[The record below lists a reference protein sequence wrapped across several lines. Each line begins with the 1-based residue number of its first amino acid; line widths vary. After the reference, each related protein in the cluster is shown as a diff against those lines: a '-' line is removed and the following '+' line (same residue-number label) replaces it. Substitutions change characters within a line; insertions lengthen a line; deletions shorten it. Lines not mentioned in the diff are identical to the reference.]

1 MLIDT
6 KLITRIKPCLYYN
19 QIYDDSFVMSIHK
32 HNTLE
37 IMYVASGLM
46 SFEYLSG
53 DEKKNVDLNQNNFI
67 IVKPNVPHRI
77 YFTNEAHIYNVEFES
92 QHPLQKIDD
101 LFFDNSVASAFP
113 SMIAYR
119 KKFTD
124 VLIFDDGNEV
134 FRTLKKLQLFLSK
147 KTTDT
152 EFELSFTLLLSQLLA
167 DIAGSTLAQTGNEYG
182 NIYLRKAVSFINK
195 NVSDPI
201 TVADVCEATG
211 VSKVYVEKLFRDAF
225 GMTVKKKIEHIR
237 IERARKMLGISD
249 APSSEIG
256 RSLGYENNQ
265 SFINNFKAVTG
276 MTPTEF
282 RRKNNLEYHHI
293 RAYEKAYFD
302 ERFKK
307 FYSYGKGVMIIDPTR
322 KIPLSDER
330 FDTRLLRSEDILSER
345 INELLIVRK
354 FFFLEAPAGKTRS
367 LHALLSYVNDLGI
380 QDLFLG
386 FFVRAEDVSEKTL
399 GEVHRTEPTRRILVF
414 FDKPP
419 IDYSKLFSSL
429 VTDVALSYDD
439 YGAAA
444 TLPTG
449 INAWFYKDLTDEQ
462 DKDTNVTPMLL
473 PNYGGLI
480 YVNRKKTV

>member
-46 SFEYLSG
+46 SFEYFSG

-67 IVKPNVPHRI
+67 IIKPNVPHRI

-101 LFFDNSVASAFP
+101 LFFDNSVANAFP
-113 SMIAYR
+113 SMIAFR
-119 KKFTD
+119 KNFTD
-124 VLIFDDGNEV
+124 VLIFDDGNEM

-147 KTTDT
+147 KTTDA

-167 DIAGSTLAQTGNEYG
+167 DIAGSTVARTGNEYG

-195 NVSDPI
+195 NVSDAI
-201 TVADVCEATG
+201 TVADVCAAAG

-225 GMTVKKKIEHIR
+225 GMTVKKKIEAIR
-237 IERARKMLGISD
+237 IERALKMLGVSD
-249 APSSEIG
+249 SPSSEIG
-256 RSLGYENNQ
+256 RSLGYESNQ

-307 FYSYGKGVMIIDPTR
+307 FYSYGKGVMIIDPSG

-330 FDTRLLRSEDILSER
+330 FDTRLLKTDDVLSGT
-345 INELLIVRK
+345 INELSTARK
-354 FFFLEAPAGKTRS
+354 FFFLEASAVKPRS
-367 LHALLSYVNDLGI
+367 LYDLLSYVNELGI

-386 FFVRAEDVSEKTL
+386 FFVRTGDVNEKKL
-399 GEVHRTEPTRRILVF
+399 GEVHRTDPTRRILVF
-414 FDKPP
+414 SDAPSD
-419 IDYSKLFSSL
+419 DYSKLDSSF
-429 VTDVALSYDD
+429 VTDVAIPYED
-439 YGAAA
+439 YAAAA

-449 INAWFYKDLTDEQ
+449 VNAWFYKDLTDEP

-480 YVNRKKTV
+480 YVNRKNGV